1 MMKKIAIIGLLIAGA
16 ATLYYVTAGSKQ
28 ITVQMKSQVKQ
39 QLASLEK
46 KGFVVQKKEST
57 PQSEHFIIDFND
69 PQKIASLFQEKGIY
83 ITPHDAKALKG
94 LKVGVDVSY
103 LADVYS
109 ALSLDIY
116 PITLPDIFT
125 TATLNDKEQKALTQ
139 FQEMLKRKVVLM
151 HIDINKLGNGFKG
164 YMKDIDETL
173 KIENKSLKISMQA
186 FRFHGALKEK
196 HLSSLEQTLKNFT
209 LAPNNTFLFQLN
221 NLKSSYASTGTSP
234 YDYNANYHIDEAT
247 IKADKNFT
255 LLMHNLSTDSSSHL
269 AQGLVN
275 VSLNT
280 EIETVQASSNTKK
293 TQLDTIIFKMT
304 TDNLDMKAL
313 QKLDTIDPNNQQAI
327 QAVLQELLSKG
338 IQFAIPQFSVKKIAV
353 DKQNMDGFTLKTL
366 FSLKNTLNT
375 QALQQNPLAAL
386 SAIDATL
393 NLTLSSSFF
402 GFVAQQP
409 QAMMAMMFLQPKDVN
424 GDKVYDVEL
433 KNGSL
438 KVNGKPVM

>member
-57 PQSEHFIIDFND
+57 PKSEHFIIDFND

-151 HIDINKLGNGFKG
+151 HIDINKLGNSFKG

-186 FRFHGALKEK
+186 FHFHGALKEK

-269 AQGLVN
+269 AHGLVN

>member
-1 MMKKIAIIGLLIAGA
+1 MKKIAIIGLLIAGA

-46 KGFVVQKKEST
+46 KGFVIQKKEST

-69 PQKIASLFQEKGIY
+69 PQKIASLLQEKGIH

-221 NLKSSYASTGTSP
+221 NLKSSYASIGTSP

-269 AQGLVN
+269 AHGLVN

-327 QAVLQELLSKG
+327 QAVLQELLSRG

>member
-221 NLKSSYASTGTSP
+221 NLKSSYASIGTSP

>member
-221 NLKSSYASTGTSP
+221 NLKSSYASIGTSP

-269 AQGLVN
+269 AHGLVN

>member
-1 MMKKIAIIGLLIAGA
+1 MKKIAIIGLLIAGA

-221 NLKSSYASTGTSP
+221 NLKSSYASIGTSP

-269 AQGLVN
+269 AHGLVN